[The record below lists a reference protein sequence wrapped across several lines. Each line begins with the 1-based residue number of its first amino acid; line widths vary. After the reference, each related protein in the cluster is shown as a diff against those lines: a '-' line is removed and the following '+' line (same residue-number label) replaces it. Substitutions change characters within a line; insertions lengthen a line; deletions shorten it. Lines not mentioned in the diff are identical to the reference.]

1 MGLKKSFKKFV
12 KNPVKYTV
20 KKAETTYDRVESEVS
35 RSWDDIEEEGSRTI
49 DNLETGIKAA
59 AVGFLAGG
67 PILGVAAL
75 TAGVLFGSETEELI
89 DVLTGEYHREQKKLA
104 AKQVE
109 YEQAVAEYE
118 RVMQEFRNEF
128 VIPEE
133 IFQLSHGNKAQ
144 RAAAELGGEID
155 VLRAQLEKAI
165 AEFNQT
171 YKFVQRTLK
180 DSVFKYFMWI
190 PLVIGGLANDATDVI
205 LKGDVDALK
214 RIVSVILLVIIIVV
228 SALAGAF
235 TGGATWAV
243 TVMAISAL
251 ISLVIMLDGSYAQG
265 MVMNGVWS
273 MLDMLLNDVLQADEI
288 DGLGTKKLKDPDYY
302 DKLTAGFAAIN
313 ALVGAIASMGA
324 MAEGA
329 FAQGGAMNVAAGE
342 LGTMVGLS
350 PAMSSAA
357 GTLSSIYGLYSSAMV
372 VGDLIEQNKQYEA
385 LVKEVEAKKSEIETN
400 IFSWMRNKMMESY
413 REAEDMLEYTSN
425 IVADNAMSFFN
436 KPGTSF
442 DPEMVIA
449 ANFGYRYQGTSI
461 MDFGIDMT
469 FNDSDLAGSNDYIAS
484 IIHRI

>member
-20 KKAETTYDRVESEVS
+20 KRAETTFDRVEKEVS
-35 RSWDDIEEEGSRTI
+35 RSWDDIEAEGSRTI
-49 DNLETGIKAA
+49 DHLETGIKAA
-59 AVGFLAGG
+59 AIGFLVGG
-67 PILGVAAL
+67 ITGAIIGF
-75 TAGVLFGSETEELI
+75 TAGTLYSSETEEMI
-89 DVLTGEYHREQKKLA
+89 DVLTGKYARDQKRLA
-104 AKQVE
+104 SQQVE

-118 RVMQEFRNEF
+118 QVMQEFRNEF

-171 YKFVQRTLK
+171 YKFVQRSLR

-190 PLVIGGLANDATDVI
+190 PLVIGGLVNDASDVI
-205 LKGDVDALK
+205 LKGDIDALK
-214 RIVSVILLVIIIVV
+214 RIVTVVLLIIIIVI
-228 SALAGAF
+228 AILA
-235 TGGATWAV
+235 TIPSGGASWSV
-243 TVMAISAL
+243 VVMGISAL

-288 DGLGTKKLKDPDYY
+288 DELGTEKLKDPEYY

-324 MAEGA
+324 MSEGA
-329 FAQGGAMNVAAGE
+329 FAQGGSMNVAAGE

-350 PAMSSAA
+350 PAMVGAA

-400 IFSWMRNKMMESY
+400 IFSWMRNKMMNSY
-413 REAEDMLEYTSN
+413 REVEDMLEYTSN

>member
-12 KNPVKYTV
+12 KNPVKYTF
-20 KKAETTYDRVESEVS
+20 KKAEDTFDRVEKEVS

-49 DNLETGIKAA
+49 DHLETGLKAG
-59 AVGFLAGG
+59 VIGFLIAG
-67 PILGVAAL
+67 PIGFSIGFSTGVY
-75 TAGVLFGSETEELI
+75 FSSETEELI
-89 DVLTGEYHREQKKLA
+89 DVLTGEYHREQKALA

-171 YKFVQRTLK
+171 YKFVQRTLR

-205 LKGDVDALK
+205 LKGDIDALK
-214 RIVSVILLVIIIVV
+214 RIVTVVLLIVV
-228 SALAGAF
+228 IVLAVLASIP
-235 TGGATWAV
+235 TGGASLSIV
-243 TVMAISAL
+243 VMGISAL

-288 DGLGTKKLKDPDYY
+288 DQLGTKKLKDPEYY

-324 MAEGA
+324 MSEGA
-329 FAQGGAMNVAAGE
+329 FAQGGAMSTAGSQ
-342 LGTMVGLS
+342 LGSAMGLS
-350 PAMSSAA
+350 PAMSGAA
-357 GTLSSIYGLYSSAMV
+357 GTLSSIYGLYSSAMTI
-372 VGDLIEQNKQYEA
+372 GDLVEQNKQYDA
-385 LVKEVEAKKSEIETN
+385 LVKEVEAKKLEVETN
-400 IFSWMRNKMMESY
+400 IFSWMRNKMMDSY
-413 REAEDMLEYTSN
+413 RETEDMLEYTSN

-461 MDFGIDMT
+461 MDFGVDMT
-469 FNDSDLAGSNDYIAS
+469 FNDSDLAGSNDYISS
-484 IIHRI
+484 IIHRT

>member
-20 KKAETTYDRVESEVS
+20 KRAETTFDRVEKEVS
-35 RSWDDIEEEGSRTI
+35 RSWDDIEAEGSRTI
-49 DNLETGIKAA
+49 DHLETGIKAA
-59 AVGFLAGG
+59 AIGFLVGG
-67 PILGVAAL
+67 ITGAIIGF
-75 TAGVLFGSETEELI
+75 TAGTLYSSETEEMI
-89 DVLTGEYHREQKKLA
+89 DVLTGKYARDQKRLA
-104 AKQVE
+104 SQQVE

-118 RVMQEFRNEF
+118 QVMQEFRNEF

-171 YKFVQRTLK
+171 YKFVQRSLR

-190 PLVIGGLANDATDVI
+190 PLVIGGLVNDASDVI
-205 LKGDVDALK
+205 LKGDIDALK
-214 RIVSVILLVIIIVV
+214 RIVTVVLLIIIIVI
-228 SALAGAF
+228 AILA
-235 TGGATWAV
+235 TIPSGGASWSV
-243 TVMAISAL
+243 VVMGISAL

-288 DGLGTKKLKDPDYY
+288 DELGTEKLKDPEYY

-324 MAEGA
+324 MSEGA
-329 FAQGGAMNVAAGE
+329 FAEGGSMNMAAGE
-342 LGTMVGLS
+342 LGNMVGLS
-350 PAMSSAA
+350 PAMSGAA

-400 IFSWMRNKMMESY
+400 IFSWMRNKMMNSY
-413 REAEDMLEYTSN
+413 REVEDMLEYTSN

-469 FNDSDLAGSNDYIAS
+469 FNDNDLAGSNDYIAS

>member
-20 KKAETTYDRVESEVS
+20 KRAETTFDRVEKEVS
-35 RSWDDIEEEGSRTI
+35 RSWDDIEAEGSRTI
-49 DNLETGIKAA
+49 DHLETGIKAA
-59 AVGFLAGG
+59 AIGFLVGG
-67 PILGVAAL
+67 ITGAIIGF
-75 TAGVLFGSETEELI
+75 TAGTLYSSETEEMI
-89 DVLTGEYHREQKKLA
+89 DVLTGKYARDQKRLA
-104 AKQVE
+104 SQQVE

-118 RVMQEFRNEF
+118 QVMQEFRNEF

-171 YKFVQRTLK
+171 YKFIQRTLK
-180 DSVFKYFMWI
+180 DRVFKYFMWI
-190 PLVIGGLANDATDVI
+190 PLVIGGLVNDASDAI
-205 LKGDVDALK
+205 FKGDSEALK
-214 RIVSVILLVIIIVV
+214 RIVSVILLVIVIVL
-228 SALAGAF
+228 SAIAGVF
-235 TGGATWAV
+235 TGTATWSI
-243 TVMAISAL
+243 TVAAISAL
-251 ISLVIMLDGSYAQG
+251 IGLVIMLDGSYAQG

-288 DGLGTKKLKDPDYY
+288 DELGTEKLKDPEYY

-324 MAEGA
+324 MSEGA
-329 FAQGGAMNVAAGE
+329 FAQGGSMNVAAGE

-350 PAMSSAA
+350 PAMVGAA

-372 VGDLIEQNKQYEA
+372 VGDLVEQNKQYEA

-400 IFSWMRNKMMESY
+400 IFSWMRNKMMASY
-413 REAEDMLEYTSN
+413 REVEDMLEYTSN

-469 FNDSDLAGSNDYIAS
+469 FNDNDLAGSNDYIAS

>member
-20 KKAETTYDRVESEVS
+20 KRAETTFDRVEKEVS
-35 RSWDDIEEEGSRTI
+35 RSWDDIEAEGSRTI
-49 DNLETGIKAA
+49 DHLETGIKAA
-59 AVGFLAGG
+59 AIGFLVGG
-67 PILGVAAL
+67 ITGAIIGF
-75 TAGVLFGSETEELI
+75 TAGTLYSSETEEMI
-89 DVLTGEYHREQKKLA
+89 DVLTGKYARDQKRLA
-104 AKQVE
+104 SQQVE

-118 RVMQEFRNEF
+118 QVMQEFRNEF

-171 YKFVQRTLK
+171 YKFVQRTLR

-190 PLVIGGLANDATDVI
+190 PLVIGGLVNDASDAI
-205 LKGDVDALK
+205 FKGDSEALK
-214 RIVSVILLVIIIVV
+214 RIVSVILLVIVIVL
-228 SALAGAF
+228 SAIAGVF
-235 TGGATWAV
+235 TGTATWSI
-243 TVMAISAL
+243 TVAAISAL
-251 ISLVIMLDGSYAQG
+251 IGLVIMLDGSYAQG

-288 DGLGTKKLKDPDYY
+288 DELGTEKLKDPEYY

-324 MAEGA
+324 MSEGA
-329 FAQGGAMNVAAGE
+329 FAQGGSMNVAAGE

-350 PAMSSAA
+350 PAMVGAA

-372 VGDLIEQNKQYEA
+372 VGDLVEQNKQYEA

-400 IFSWMRNKMMESY
+400 IFSWMRNKMMASY
-413 REAEDMLEYTSN
+413 REVEDMLEYTSN

-469 FNDSDLAGSNDYIAS
+469 FNDNDLAGSNDYIAS